1 MRVSFGSTYAIKY
14 NYTLMKAYGYASTNA
29 DVRNFVEIY
38 NKNYKG
44 KDEISA
50 ISPETKT
57 YFIKMP
63 NSKDAKFE
71 NLAKIFMVKS
81 QIRKVND
88 HKMEGATITSI
99 GKTNYEQ
106 AIICGKICDY
116 EQYKRLKHES
126 YLP

>member
-1 MRVSFGSTYAIKY
+1 MRINFGSTYAIKF
-14 NYTLMKAYGYASTNA
+14 NYDLYKAYGYASKNA

-38 NKNYKG
+38 NRKYKG

-50 ISPETKT
+50 INPQAKT

-71 NLAKIFMVKS
+71 SLAKTFLVKS

-88 HKMEGATITSI
+88 HKIEGAVITSV

-106 AIICGKICDY
+106 AFICEKICDY
-116 EQYKRLKHES
+116 ERTKNLENEIN
-126 YLP
+126 LP